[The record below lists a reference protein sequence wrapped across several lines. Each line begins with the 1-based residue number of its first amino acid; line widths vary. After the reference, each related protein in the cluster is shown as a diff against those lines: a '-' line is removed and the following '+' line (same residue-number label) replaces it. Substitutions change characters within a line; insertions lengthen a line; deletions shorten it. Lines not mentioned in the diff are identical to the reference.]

1 MLVVVLNNMDNKNE
15 ILKEIML
22 KNIDKNINS
31 AFFME
36 MLRKNW
42 EQTHHIGF
50 LSNLIGELYIHH
62 IINKDGYGFED
73 YMTQV
78 AELYLQFGER
88 KISVERFD
96 LQRAKLISTIIASK
110 LGIDIKNVTPENMV
124 RVKNYFLQEYV
135 ANGYV
140 SHSFP
145 EAYFDSIM
153 KNGLVSSAE
162 ARLDKPLD
170 IQEIQDIFM
179 SKGVMAPMGAYPF
192 YGGSGIYYE
201 HDFTRMFKHAI
212 DSPEWFNWFTSADH
226 TVTFHDGIEKS
237 PYILRSEA
245 DCRRNVNDLC
255 LNAGLNE
262 EETKKVMDF
271 YQKHYAKFSS
281 AKLNVALIAKRTVG
295 KDIITDAVSQN
306 MDLFETINY
315 VLNDGAR
322 QYTEH
327 DGNVYAGDIN
337 PEDLSVSVIPDASK
351 YIKAEQ
357 YQRETQEHLMSP
369 DFNLAIIQNAYDNG
383 NRLIP
388 SIIPKLEKAK
398 EIILRR
404 KNLAWQYNGTIASYS
419 TRDSSLTGF
428 EKPAFDERTDNEI
441 EIYNK
446 IRQKN
451 QIIKQ
456 RKAQKRDDDIS
467 RGRSLSYNLQ
477 DDGSNDS
484 KGSMTSFM
492 AILLIGFIIG
502 ALLIIIKLLIGR

>member
-1 MLVVVLNNMDNKNE
+1 MNNMDNKNE

-42 EQTHHIGF
+42 EKTHHIGF
-50 LSNLIGELYIHH
+50 LSNLIGEFYIHH
-62 IINKDGYGFED
+62 IINKDGYEFEE

-88 KISVERFD
+88 KISVEQFD
-96 LQRAKLISTIIASK
+96 FQRAKLISTIIASK
-110 LGIDIKNVTPENMV
+110 LGIDIKDVSPENMV

-135 ANGYV
+135 AYGYV

-153 KNGLVSSAE
+153 TNGLVSSAE

-170 IQEIQDIFM
+170 IQEIQEIFM

-245 DCRRNVNDLC
+245 DCRRNVSDLC

-295 KDIITDAVSQN
+295 KDIITDAVVQD

-327 DGNVYAGDIN
+327 DGNVYAGNIK
-337 PEDLSVSVIPDASK
+337 PEDLSISVIPDASK
-351 YIKAEQ
+351 FIKAEQ

-369 DFNLAIIQNAYDNG
+369 DINLAIIQNAYDNG

-388 SIIPKLEKAK
+388 SMIAKLEKAR
-398 EIILRR
+398 EIVLE
-404 KNLAWQYNGTIASYS
+404 KKGLASQYNGDQTSYS
-419 TRDSSLTGF
+419 ARESSLTGF
-428 EKPAFDERTDNEI
+428 EKPAFDERNQSEI
-441 EIYNK
+441 EIYNQ
-446 IRQKN
+446 IRRKN

-456 RKAQKRDDDIS
+456 QKALKRDGDMS
-467 RGRSLSYNLQ
+467 RGRSLSYSAS
-477 DDGSNDS
+477 DSN
-484 KGSMTSFM
+484 GSMSSFM
-492 AILLIGFIIG
+492 AILIVGFIIG
-502 ALLIIIKLLIGR
+502 SLLIIIKLLIGR